1 MSQREKQNREKPLN
15 KEESE
20 DFLRQLQTVIMR
32 AIQRKTLQ
40 KFLSGKIQNS
50 CWVKKNN
57 AEK

>member
-20 DFLRQLQTVIMR
+20 DFLRRLQTVIMR

-40 KFLSGKIQNS
+40 KFLSGKNQNS
-50 CWVKKNN
+50 C
-57 AEK
+57 